1 MTKEKKMENNES
13 EFISHEPCPQCNSR
27 NNLARYSDGHAWCFG
42 CQYREPPDGIKNNTQ
57 AKEVSN
63 MVQGEHIALNK
74 RKINLDTTKFFNY
87 QVGQYNGQTVHIAP
101 YYDDKYQVVAQHIR
115 FPDKKFIWLGDIEK
129 VNLFGQHKW
138 KPGGKMIT
146 ITEGEVDCMSVSM
159 VQGNRWPVIS
169 VPSGA
174 QSAKKYIKKNLEY
187 LESFQ
192 KVNFLFDND
201 AAGKKAAVECAQL
214 FTPKKACLSMLP
226 LKDANEMLVSDRGQ
240 DIIHHIWNAKP
251 YTPEGIVAGV
261 DTWDL
266 VIQDDSKESTPYVWN
281 GLNNKCKG
289 IRKGEIVLLTAGSG
303 VGKSQVCREIAA
315 DLVSKKKNI
324 GYIALEESVARS
336 VRGLMS
342 IDLNQKIHE
351 DEVRKNLD
359 EETLKASWNKI
370 QPHTF
375 FHKHFGSTDSE
386 NLMSKIRFLVKGCE
400 CDYIFLDHIN
410 MVVSGLEGDERKLI
424 DFTMTKLRTL
434 VEECN
439 FGLIVVCHLKRISD
453 SKSGHEE
460 GAVTSLSH
468 LRGSHA
474 LAQLSDMVIGF
485 ERNQQSQENQNL
497 MTVRV
502 LKNRYSGDTGV
513 ATSLLYN
520 QETGRLSEGD
530 FQDEIERTVS

>member
-1 MTKEKKMENNES
+1 MMKNNES
-13 EFISHEPCPQCNSR
+13 EFIQHEPCNSCGSKD
-27 NNLARYSDGHAWCFG
+27 NLARYSDGHAYCFG
-42 CQYREPPDGIKNNTQ
+42 CKYYEPPTDNPEFANTIE
-57 AKEVSN
+57 AN
-63 MVQGEHIALNK
+63 DMITGEHKSLNK

-87 QVGQYNGQTVHIAP
+87 QVGQYNGQTVQIAP
-101 YYDDKYQVVAQHIR
+101 YYNDKYQIVAQHIR
-115 FPDKKFIWLGDIEK
+115 FPDKNFIWLGDMDE

-146 ITEGEVDCMSVSM
+146 VTEGEVDAMSVSQ
-159 VQGNRWPVIS
+159 VQGNKWPVVS

-174 QSAKKYIKKNLEY
+174 QSAKKYIKKNLEF
-187 LESFQ
+187 LESFE
-192 KVNFLFDND
+192 KVVLMFDND
-201 AAGKKAAVECAQL
+201 KAGNNASVECAQL
-214 FTPKKACLSMLP
+214 FSPKKASVSLLP
-226 LKDANEMLVSDRGQ
+226 LKDANEMLVSNRGQ

-251 YTPEGIVAGV
+251 YTPEGIVAGA

-266 VIQDDSKESTPYVWN
+266 VIQDDSKESTPYSWN
-281 GLNNKCKG
+281 GLNKKCKG

-303 VGKSQVCREIAA
+303 TGKSQVCREIAA
-315 DLVSKKKNI
+315 DLISKKKTI

-342 IDLNQKIHE
+342 INLNQKIHE
-351 DEVRKNLD
+351 EEIRKHID
-359 EETLKASWNKI
+359 KKTLKSSWEKI
-370 QPHTF
+370 KPYTF

-386 NLMSKIRFLVKGCE
+386 NLMSKIRYLVKGCE

-410 MVVSGLEGDERKLI
+410 MVVSGIEGDERKLI
-424 DFTMTKLRTL
+424 DYTMTKLRTL

-439 FGLIVVCHLKRISD
+439 FGLIVVCHLKRIE

-485 ERNQQSQENQNL
+485 ERNQQSSETHNI

-502 LKNRYSGDTGV
+502 LKNRYTGDTGV
-513 ATSLLYN
+513 ATSLIYN
-520 QETGRLSEGD
+520 PENGRLSEGD
-530 FQDEIERTVS
+530 FDEIERTAS

>member
-1 MTKEKKMENNES
+1 MKETKMDNNES
-13 EFISHEPCPQCNSR
+13 EFVKHEPCPQCNSR

-42 CQYREPPDGIKNNTQ
+42 CQYREPPNGIENNTQ
-57 AKEVSN
+57 AKEVSD
-63 MVQGEHIALNK
+63 MVQGEHQALNK

-101 YYDDKYQVVAQHIR
+101 YYNDKYQIVAQHIR

-214 FTPKKACLSMLP
+214 FTPKKACISMLP

-240 DIIHHIWNAKP
+240 DIIQHIWNAKP

-266 VIQDDSKESTPYVWN
+266 VIQDDSQESTPYVWN

-289 IRKGEIVLLTAGSG
+289 IRKGEIVLFTAGTG
-303 VGKSQVCREIAA
+303 TGKSQVCREIAF
-315 DLVSKKKNI
+315 DLINKGKNV

-351 DEVRKNLD
+351 EDIRNKIK

-370 QPHTF
+370 KDNLYLHS
-375 FHKHFGSTDSE
+375 HFGSTDSE
-386 NLMSKIRFLVKGCE
+386 NLLSKIRYLVRGLD
-400 CDYIFLDHIN
+400 CDYIVLDHIN

-424 DFTMTKLRTL
+424 DYTMTKLRTL
-434 VEECN
+434 VEELN
-439 FGLIVVCHLKRISD
+439 FGLILVCHLKRID

-460 GAVTSLSH
+460 GAATSLSH
-468 LRGSHA
+468 LKGSHG
-474 LAQLSDMVIGF
+474 LGQLVDICCGL
-485 ERNQQSQENQNL
+485 ERSQQDEQSKNIL
-497 MTVRV
+497 TIRV
-502 LKNRYSGDTGV
+502 LKNRYNGDCGI
-513 ATSLLYN
+513 ATSLIYN

-530 FQDEIERTVS
+530 FQDEIQRTVS